1 MKKKSLLALGIPTYG
16 RPEFAIRAIK
26 KAVAI
31 KIYDQI
37 IISSNSYEKQIYDTI
52 RSLGV
57 EEITYYQQDSNVGM
71 SLNYYEVIKL
81 CKCKYLHIVS
91 DEDSINKQNTSE
103 LYSLLRMQSK
113 DFSVIFLSIKAL
125 VAGSSYGLGLYRDAS
140 GRKNKS
146 LKNVFG
152 DAGHIG
158 SSIINVGQW
167 TSKTFKKMD
176 DYCRREGN
184 AYPTTAAA
192 ILSYSTRETLF
203 YFAPHIVEMLQQA
216 PHSEMGGSLVYGFKA
231 RLNQFISLIIL
242 LECVSFKG
250 KTSVYLYLCNFF
262 FHYCFIDAIRKF
274 PDDSPILITRE
285 VLKGSVLSF
294 KVKFMVSISL
304 IFFYYFVIFYAL
316 RKPIGNFLRLIKLR
330 T

>member
-103 LYSLLRMQSK
+103 LY
-113 DFSVIFLSIKAL
+113 
-125 VAGSSYGLGLYRDAS
+125 
-140 GRKNKS
+140 
-146 LKNVFG
+146 
-152 DAGHIG
+152 
-158 SSIINVGQW
+158 
-167 TSKTFKKMD
+167 
-176 DYCRREGN
+176 
-184 AYPTTAAA
+184 
-192 ILSYSTRETLF
+192 
-203 YFAPHIVEMLQQA
+203 
-216 PHSEMGGSLVYGFKA
+216 
-231 RLNQFISLIIL
+231 
-242 LECVSFKG
+242 
-250 KTSVYLYLCNFF
+250 
-262 FHYCFIDAIRKF
+262 
-274 PDDSPILITRE
+274 
-285 VLKGSVLSF
+285 
-294 KVKFMVSISL
+294 
-304 IFFYYFVIFYAL
+304 
-316 RKPIGNFLRLIKLR
+316 
-330 T
+330 